1 LKELNRQSHIS
12 ILGFTKK
19 QESEITKGI
28 VALNKAQK
36 ELEDYQEDI
45 RSLNDLY
52 LASLI
57 DKDSTNKEDDYKM
70 QRELKWMTTNLIRL

>member
-1 LKELNRQSHIS
+1 
-12 ILGFTKK
+12 
-19 QESEITKGI
+19 

>member
-1 LKELNRQSHIS
+1 MKELNRQSHIS

-45 RSLNDLY
+45 RSLND
-52 LASLI
+52 
-57 DKDSTNKEDDYKM
+57 
-70 QRELKWMTTNLIRL
+70 